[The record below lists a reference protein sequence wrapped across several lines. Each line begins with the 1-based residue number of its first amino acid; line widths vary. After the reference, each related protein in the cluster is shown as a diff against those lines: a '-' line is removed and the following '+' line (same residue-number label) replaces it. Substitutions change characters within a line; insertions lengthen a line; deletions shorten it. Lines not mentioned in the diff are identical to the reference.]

1 MTVPV
6 PISSLRPAVHSSAG
20 SILIYVLWILA
31 VISVLAFQLTADSR
45 TTGLNQSAFA
55 SQLKKQMQIES
66 AIQFAMFKIASDL
79 WQHRTYTFN
88 LNDQQI
94 AISIFNEA
102 GFVSIYEID
111 NPTLAN
117 IFKSVE
123 LDDTSITELK
133 IAVSDEDQ
141 PQRFNSFAE
150 LKQIP
155 GFDDDVLARLK
166 PMISV
171 FNEDPVNPMLSPP
184 QVLMKF
190 HRVDQF
196 RVRKLFDDLEQD
208 EIEQLRTE
216 LVESLRQQNVELSDD
231 LSAHYRVH
239 IVIDDLLHRVFLKK
253 PRQQARYT
261 VLLIEY
267 NQLNQDAIA
276 S

>member
-6 PISSLRPAVHSSAG
+6 PISRLRPAVHSSVG

-45 TTGLNQSAFA
+45 TTSLNQSAFA
-55 SQLKKQMQIES
+55 NQLKKQMQIES

-79 WQHRTYTFN
+79 WQHRTYTFS
-88 LNDQQI
+88 LNDQQF

-102 GFVSIYEID
+102 GFVSIYEVD

-133 IAVSDEDQ
+133 SAVSDEDQ

-171 FNEDPVNPMLSPP
+171 FHEDPVNPMLSPP

-196 RVRKLFDDLEQD
+196 RVRKLFQDLEQD

-231 LSAHYRVH
+231 LSAYYRVH
-239 IVIDDLLHRVFLKK
+239 IVIDGLLHRVFLKK

-267 NQLNQDAIA
+267 NQLNPDAIA